1 MNKYLQIAILI
12 VVAVLAIFLL
22 PKHHQEPPLSISNF
36 EQCQQA
42 GGTVDNTS
50 DPAQCTAPN
59 GQIFTQQQPSADEDT
74 AQPDVVVDTPR
85 PGDAITSP
93 LHIKGRAKGNWFFEA
108 NLPVV
113 LKDQSGQV
121 LAQQGLHAIGNWM
134 TTDYVEFDETISFT
148 SPGPEYGT
156 LTISKDNPS
165 GDPQNDASFVV
176 PLLFGQ

>member
-1 MNKYLQIAILI
+1 M
-12 VVAVLAIFLL
+12 
-22 PKHHQEPPLSISNF
+22 
-36 EQCQQA
+36 
-42 GGTVDNTS
+42 
-50 DPAQCTAPN
+50 
-59 GQIFTQQQPSADEDT
+59 
-74 AQPDVVVDTPR
+74 VVDTPR

-93 LHIKGRAKGNWFFEA
+93 LHIKGGAKGNWFFEA